1 MREGCGKPDIGAI
14 SGDEGERNF
23 QRVQPLG
30 DRKTFLPD
38 EPDIEQRKIRGAVGD
53 HLKCTGDVSRGPG
66 HFHSETKNPVFE
78 VERNDRVV
86 LDDQDIVGY
95 AIGGNVHH
103 LASKSSRIKHCTNSD
118 RPRRPRI
125 TNPAAGSPDE
135 TITSPRRL
143 SVHLCTQ
150 QSDVSGYRD
159 DRETRE
165 HGMIVQ
171 TKAPNGIERPDN
183 NLLRRLNAGD
193 FALIAP
199 HLVPDEAE
207 ANELLYNPG
216 DDVDTVHFPCGP
228 SLASYLVANE
238 DGRDVET
245 ILVGREGAV
254 GGIVSLGYLPA
265 FTRITVKFGGP
276 FARLPVGKL
285 DAAKTTSVSLRNVF
299 ARYADCLLAQMFQ
312 STACNAIHSIEQR
325 TAKWIIA
332 AIERTNGDNIVPLTH
347 EQLAT
352 LLGVGRSYVSRVI
365 QTFKAEGVLET
376 RRGSILVRNSEAL
389 QMRACLCNETVKNH
403 FEEVLRGVYPT
414 EATGK

>member
-1 MREGCGKPDIGAI
+1 
-14 SGDEGERNF
+14 
-23 QRVQPLG
+23 
-30 DRKTFLPD
+30 
-38 EPDIEQRKIRGAVGD
+38 
-53 HLKCTGDVSRGPG
+53 
-66 HFHSETKNPVFE
+66 
-78 VERNDRVV
+78 
-86 LDDQDIVGY
+86 
-95 AIGGNVHH
+95 
-103 LASKSSRIKHCTNSD
+103 
-118 RPRRPRI
+118 
-125 TNPAAGSPDE
+125 
-135 TITSPRRL
+135 
-143 SVHLCTQ
+143 
-150 QSDVSGYRD
+150 
-159 DRETRE
+159 
-165 HGMIVQ
+165 MILEK
-171 TKAPNGIERPDN
+171 KATNGIERPDN

-193 FALIAP
+193 LALIAP
-199 HLVPDEAE
+199 HLVPEEAE
-207 ANELLYNPG
+207 ASELLYNPG

-265 FTRITVKFGGP
+265 YTRITVKFGGP
-276 FARLPVGKL
+276 FVRLPVGKL
-285 DAAKTTSVSLRNVF
+285 DAAKTTSASLRNVF

-332 AIERTNGDNIVPLTH
+332 AMERTNGDNIVPLTH

-376 RRGSILVRNSEAL
+376 RRGSILVRNPEAL